1 MVQEGSMVVTRT
13 LADQLR
19 VTVNPDVEVHP
30 QVHLTPAA
38 AAVSWCLIGHM
49 PVCVIV

>member
-19 VTVNPDVEVHP
+19 VTVNPEVEVHP
-30 QVHLTPAA
+30 QVHSTPATAAA
-38 AAVSWCLIGHM
+38 AAVY
-49 PVCVIV
+49 

>member
-19 VTVNPDVEVHP
+19 VTVNPEVEVHP
-30 QVHLTPAA
+30 QVLELLLLLLLCT
-38 AAVSWCLIGHM
+38 V
-49 PVCVIV
+49 V